1 MGDIPM
7 GRDSPCMSSQCHV
20 RLRVA
25 CRLDRYRRDP
35 RAADCA
41 PLVSLRA
48 CHSGQRAACVLGY
61 VVCGSQRAAAAGRR
75 ALVQRCTCNRV
86 ACRLMAVRSHGAQGV
101 FGVP

>member
-7 GRDSPCMSSQCHV
+7 GRDSRCMSSQCHV

-25 CRLDRYRRDP
+25 CRLDRSRRDP

-48 CHSGQRAACVLGY
+48 CHSGQRAACVWGTWSVDLNAPPPP
-61 VVCGSQRAAAAGRR
+61 AAA
-75 ALVQRCTCNRV
+75 RCTCNRV
-86 ACRLMAVRSHGAQGV
+86 ACRLMAVRSHGSNV
-101 FGVP
+101 FLVYHREQ